1 MTNHVTEANLPAK
14 KRGTIGF
21 DKFVIGILILGFAA
35 LVIYQ
40 VIFCSTCYGTSI
52 H

>member
-1 MTNHVTEANLPAK
+1 MTNHVTENHSLTK
-14 KRGTIGF
+14 KSGAIGL
-21 DKFVIGILILGFAA
+21 DKIVIGMLLLGFAA

-40 VIFCSTCYGTSI
+40 LFFCPTCYGTSI

>member
-1 MTNHVTEANLPAK
+1 MTNDVNERNLPTK
-14 KRGTIGF
+14 KSGAIGF
-21 DKFVIGILILGFAA
+21 DKVVIGFLILGFAA

-40 VIFCSTCYGTSI
+40 LFFCATCYGTSI